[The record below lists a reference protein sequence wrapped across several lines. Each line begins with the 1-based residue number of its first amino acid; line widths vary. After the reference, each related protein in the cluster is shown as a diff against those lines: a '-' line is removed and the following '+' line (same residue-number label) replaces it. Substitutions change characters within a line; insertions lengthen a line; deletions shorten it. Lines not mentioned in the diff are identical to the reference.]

1 MAIDDFGTG
10 YSSLAYLKRLPAS
23 VVKIDQS
30 FVRDMFDDPSD
41 LRIIE
46 GVVALGQAFGLRV
59 VAEGVETLHHGELLL
74 RLGAQSAQGYG
85 IARPMP
91 ADQWADWAAAWQPP
105 TSWMRWRTLVHS
117 PWSRMLA
124 RLEVEHRAV
133 LTGLATRRVA
143 PPPSGDCPMQTLLA
157 ESLPAP
163 VRHWPEYMALQRA
176 HEAFHAAARR
186 WWEHA
191 PETDP
196 QQDPAILQAHGTLL
210 GALHRLLDRL
220 CAVDAAESARTEPP
234 AIALDDGEQPT
245 HAAAA

>member
-1 MAIDDFGTG
+1 
-10 YSSLAYLKRLPAS
+10 
-23 VVKIDQS
+23 
-30 FVRDMFDDPSD
+30 
-41 LRIIE
+41 
-46 GVVALGQAFGLRV
+46 
-59 VAEGVETLHHGELLL
+59 
-74 RLGAQSAQGYG
+74 
-85 IARPMP
+85 
-91 ADQWADWAAAWQPP
+91 
-105 TSWMRWRTLVHS
+105 
-117 PWSRMLA
+117 
-124 RLEVEHRAV
+124 
-133 LTGLATRRVA
+133 
-143 PPPSGDCPMQTLLA
+143 MQTLLA

-191 PETDP
+191 PDTDP

-234 AIALDDGEQPT
+234 AIVLDDGEQPT